1 MNGMNFNTDYSNA
14 IDPNAVV
21 KGVSS
26 VAGLFQKSNA
36 QKDLKA
42 RCGKKPLIGL
52 TKKAREKRKK
62 FDLCRENINAPI
74 QQPVERVAP
83 RVAPIVPTKSNK
95 TLYIGI
101 GIGLVVIATLVI
113 FRKKIFK

>member
-14 IDPNAVV
+14 VDPNAVIE
-21 KGVSS
+21 GAGN
-26 VAGLFQKSNA
+26 VANLFKKSDA

-42 RCGKKPLIGL
+42 RCGTKPLIAL

-74 QQPVERVAP
+74 QQPVERL
-83 RVAPIVPTKSNK
+83 APIVPTKSNK

-101 GIGLVVIATLVI
+101 GIGLVVIIALVI
-113 FRKKIFK
+113 FRKKIF

>member
-14 IDPNAVV
+14 VDPNAVIE
-21 KGVSS
+21 GAGN
-26 VAGLFQKSNA
+26 VANLFKKSDA

-42 RCGKKPLIGL
+42 RCGTKPLVGL
-52 TKKAREKRKK
+52 TKKQREKRKK

-74 QQPVERVAP
+74 QQPVERVE

-101 GIGLVVIATLVI
+101 GIGLVVIVTLVI
-113 FRKKIFK
+113 FRKKIF

>member
-1 MNGMNFNTDYSNA
+1 MNFNTDYSNA

-21 KGVSS
+21 QGVGS
-26 VAGLFQKSNA
+26 VAGLFQKSDA
-36 QKDLKA
+36 QKDLIA
-42 RCGKKPLIGL
+42 RCGKRPMGIG
-52 TKKAREKRKK
+52 KNAREKRKK

-83 RVAPIVPTKSNK
+83 IVPTKSNK

-101 GIGLVVIATLVI
+101 GIGVLLIATLVI
-113 FRKKIFK
+113 FRKKIF

>member
-14 IDPNAVV
+14 VDPNAVIE
-21 KGVSS
+21 GAGN
-26 VAGLFQKSNA
+26 VANLFKKSDA

-42 RCGKKPLIGL
+42 RCGKKPLIAL

-62 FDLCRENINAPI
+62 FELCRESINAPI
-74 QQPVERVAP
+74 QAPVQ

-101 GIGLVVIATLVI
+101 GIGLVVIVTLVI
-113 FRKKIFK
+113 FRKKIF